1 MRANIE
7 KIGTQPSTW
16 GVSLA
21 GTSVRLA
28 LIRETP
34 DHGFLLDRVGL
45 TLRGISLGSYET
57 LDALAGAI
65 ESALAHQRHEK
76 SREQGVS
83 PDTAGADQGPGAR
96 SSHIGASDPEVDST
110 LGIPPMLTS

>member
-1 MRANIE
+1 MC
-7 KIGTQPSTW
+7 
-16 GVSLA
+16 
-21 GTSVRLA
+21 
-28 LIRETP
+28 
-34 DHGFLLDRVGL
+34 
-45 TLRGISLGSYET
+45 ET

-65 ESALAHQRHEK
+65 ESALARQRHEK

-110 LGIPPMLTS
+110 LGIPRCSPLEKSASFGAENRVHLSARGAN